1 VASPLASRS
10 AGSANPLPEVGRPR
24 VRIAVIDGFDILP
37 GPPEP
42 PRGIP
47 AVGGARGRIPAAAIE
62 RHALFLGAIGT
73 GKTTA
78 IEHLIRALHAAA
90 GPDDVFVFFDTKGD
104 FLKAFRGTFG
114 DAGHAV
120 LGPGG
125 DKTWN
130 VFSDLIGDDNYDRA
144 DQVAEIASTIFGEAV
159 ERAGQNGFFAAAARD
174 VFSGVLLAMS
184 REGNPYSNA
193 HLRTRLESPVG
204 VLKDLLESHGDIAG
218 TARYLEKDAT
228 ALSVL
233 AFMEQTLSAAFSGQ
247 FRKPG
252 DFSVREFIRRKGNR
266 ALFVEYDIAIGAR
279 LLPVYRVLIDMAI
292 KEALE
297 IGRRRAP
304 GRVFFIL
311 DEFALL
317 PNLSHIGDGINFGRE
332 LGLRFIV
339 GCQSVSQVLSAYG
352 PEAGRSILSGFGT
365 IFAFRLMDAASRDL
379 VRQRFGM
386 NRQQFTTV
394 AAVRSLPD
402 QHDVIAGNVI
412 EDWALSEL
420 GRGECVVTPPE
431 GPPYRFDFP
440 PRG

>member
-1 VASPLASRS
+1 MPDI
-10 AGSANPLPEVGRPR
+10 GRPR

-42 PRGIP
+42 SGGIR
-47 AVGGARGRIPAAAIE
+47 AVGGARGSIPAGDSAIR

-73 GKTTA
+73 GKTNA
-78 IEHLIRALHAAA
+78 IKHVIRALYTAA

-104 FLKAFRGTFG
+104 FLQAFRDTFG

-125 DKTWN
+125 DVTWN
-130 VFSDLIGDDNYDRA
+130 VFSDLIEDDNYDRA
-144 DQVAEIASTIFGEAV
+144 DQVEEIASTIFGKAV
-159 ERAGQNGFFAAAARD
+159 ERAGQNDFFAAAARD

-193 HLRTRLESPVG
+193 DLRTRLESSAE
-204 VLKDLLESHGDIAG
+204 VLTDLLESHRDVAG
-218 TARYLEKDAT
+218 TARYLENKAT
-228 ALSVL
+228 AVSVL
-233 AFMEQTLSAAFSGQ
+233 AFMEQTVRAAFSGQ
-247 FRKPG
+247 FREPG
-252 DFSVREFIRRKGNR
+252 EFSVREFIRGKGNR

-297 IGRRRAP
+297 IGRREAP

-317 PNLSHIGDGINFGRE
+317 PNLSHIGDGINFGRG

-365 IFAFRLMDAASRDL
+365 IFAFRLMDAASREL

-386 NRQQFTTV
+386 NRQQVTTV

-402 QHDVIAGNVI
+402 QHDVITGNVI

-420 GRGECVVTPPE
+420 RTGECVVTPPE

-440 PRG
+440 PGG